1 MKYITFLLVAIATSV
16 SAQNMHYPTTD
27 LQLSNLKGK
36 VKSLRAIPYT
46 VANGK
51 KAAIETDLDTVA
63 KIANLDNLLKD
74 YNPEGY
80 TTQTRFFLQNGEL
93 YGRMENHYI
102 HEGKQLI
109 VSRYNSDKTMYAYSP
124 EGYLTKEAT
133 YSPGG
138 FLKSHYNYQRDENG
152 NVTQEDTYRMNSLE
166 GSIVYAYDKK
176 GDAIEKKY
184 LANDGSLLQA
194 EKNKYNKQHLVVQ
207 TRNYNSKNDLLSTVK
222 RKYNENN
229 DCISLEA
236 HIKIPKKEKNIVTY
250 SYVYDAHGNWTSK
263 TTYING
269 TPLQII
275 ERTLEYYE

>member
-63 KIANLDNLLKD
+63 KIANLDNLQKD
-74 YNPEGY
+74 YNLEGY

-109 VSRYNSDKTMYAYSP
+109 RPKATSLKKL
-124 EGYLTKEAT
+124 LT
-133 YSPGG
+133 
-138 FLKSHYNYQRDENG
+138 
-152 NVTQEDTYRMNSLE
+152 
-166 GSIVYAYDKK
+166 
-176 GDAIEKKY
+176 
-184 LANDGSLLQA
+184 
-194 EKNKYNKQHLVVQ
+194 HLG
-207 TRNYNSKNDLLSTVK
+207 
-222 RKYNENN
+222 
-229 DCISLEA
+229 A
-236 HIKIPKKEKNIVTY
+236 F
-250 SYVYDAHGNWTSK
+250 
-263 TTYING
+263 
-269 TPLQII
+269 
-275 ERTLEYYE
+275 